1 MKVVGLVTE
10 YNPFHNGHLYHLEAS
25 KKETQSDCSIAVMSG
40 HFLQRGEP
48 AIVDKWSRA
57 KVAVESGVDLV
68 IEIPTLYACSSAEYF
83 AYGSVYLLNALG
95 IVDHICFGSEDGK
108 LETIDEITDKL
119 LSPSKE
125 FQDDLK
131 KFLRNGHS
139 FPRARSL
146 ALNMDFEFKANNIL
160 GIEYIK
166 ALKTLK
172 SPITPATI
180 KRIHSDYLDEN
191 LKGTIASA
199 TAIRKHASNLE
210 DIKSFVPTATYDI
223 MKHHHVY
230 KEDLIDLLL
239 YKIRTST
246 LQQMREIHD
255 VSEGLEHKIKKV
267 AERVSSYDELL
278 SGIVSKRF
286 TKTRVQRILVKLLL
300 NIRKDDFIENHP
312 RYIRILA
319 FNDNGKTLI
328 KRMKKTCTLPIITNI
343 NKIQLDDD
351 AKEMLNLDITAT
363 NIYKLLTPDKIGGDD
378 YLKQPLNIK

>member
-83 AYGSVYLLNALG
+83 AYGSAYLLNALG

>member
-25 KKETQSDCSIAVMSG
+25 KKETQSDYSIAVMSG

-48 AIVDKWSRA
+48 AIIDKWSRA
-57 KVAVESGVDLV
+57 KAAVESGVDLV

-95 IVDHICFGSEDGK
+95 MVDQICFGSEDGK

-119 LSPSKE
+119 LNPSKE
-125 FQDDLK
+125 YQDNLK
-131 KFLRNGHS
+131 RFLSDGHS

-146 ALNMDFEFKANNIL
+146 ALNMNFEFKANNIL
-160 GIEYIK
+160 GIEYVK

-172 SPITPATI
+172 SPMVPATI
-180 KRIHSDYLDEN
+180 KRMHADYLDED

-210 DIKSFVPTATYDI
+210 DIKSFVPTATYNM

-230 KEDLIDLLL
+230 KENLSDLLL

-246 LQQMREIHD
+246 LEQIREIHD
-255 VSEGLEHKIKKV
+255 VSEGLEHKIKKI
-267 AERVSSYDELL
+267 AERVSTYDELL

-300 NIRKDDFIENHP
+300 NIKKDDFIENHP

-319 FNDNGKTLI
+319 FNENGKKLI
-328 KRMKKTCTLPIITNI
+328 KRMKKTCVLPIITNI
-343 NKIQLDDD
+343 NKTQLDDD
-351 AKEMLNLDITAT
+351 AKQMLNLDITAT